1 VVYGGGQHGGCSEGS
16 GIETMKILFNNH
28 NDKVYENMLNKLLK
42 EVFFDFQ
49 FWYDLNL
56 WDENYESYSILEN
69 GEIVSNICVYKT
81 RVLFNAK
88 EYLALSLGAVATKK
102 EYRGRGLARTLME
115 HIFEKYDG
123 VPMYLSA
130 NDGVVNFYPRFGFQR
145 VYDKLPVCEYR
156 VDHHHIPVR
165 KLRYDDPKIMDYVYK
180 RVNFSQKMDCLNT
193 ACVNLFYIYKGEL
206 KDCIYEL
213 PEIDTLV
220 IAKQKGTTLKLIGV
234 FSLRE
239 IRFSE
244 LVSHLPF
251 CNVDRIQL
259 GFMPYW
265 TDIDFT
271 LLEYQTDPLFA
282 KGISCDLGD
291 FKFPELSLT

>member
-1 VVYGGGQHGGCSEGS
+1 MKKDSIEAVLKEVSE
-16 GIETMKILFNNH
+16 ETMKILFNNR
-28 NDKVYENMLNKLLK
+28 NDRAYEDMLNQLLK
-42 EVFFDFQ
+42 EVFFDFR

-56 WDENYESYSILEN
+56 WDDNYESYSILEK

-81 RVLFNAK
+81 RLLFNAK
-88 EYLALSLGAVATKK
+88 ECLALSLGAVATKK

-145 VYDKLPVCEYR
+145 VYDKLPVCEYK
-156 VDHHHIPVR
+156 VDNHQILAH
-165 KLRYDDPKIMDYVYK
+165 KLRYDDPKMLDYVNK
-180 RVNFSQKMDCLNT
+180 RINFSQKMDCLNT
-193 ACVNLFYIYKGEL
+193 ASINLFYIYKGEL

-220 IAKQKGTTLKLIGV
+220 IAEQKGTTLKLIGV

-239 IRFSE
+239 IGFSE

-271 LLEYQTDPLFA
+271 LQEYQTDPLFA